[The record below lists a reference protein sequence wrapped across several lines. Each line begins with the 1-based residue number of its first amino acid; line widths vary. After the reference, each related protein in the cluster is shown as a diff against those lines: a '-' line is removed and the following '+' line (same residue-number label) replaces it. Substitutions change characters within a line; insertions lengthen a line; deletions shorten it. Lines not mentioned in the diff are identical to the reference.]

1 MTDRGAYGTETIL
14 FVDDEGGIRD
24 LTVEYL
30 TSRGYTVL
38 SAENGQRAL
47 EVARAHQGPIHALI
61 TDAIMPGIDGVTL
74 ARRVSELR
82 PSIKVLYVSGYAGGP
97 RVIEELI
104 ERGEAFM
111 QKPFVLS
118 ELLRKLRGILG

>member
-1 MTDRGAYGTETIL
+1 MTDRDAHGTETIL
-14 FVDDEGGIRD
+14 FVDDEPGIRD

-38 SAENGQRAL
+38 SAENGDRAL
-47 EVARAHQGPIHALI
+47 EVVCAHQGPIHALI

-74 ARRVSELR
+74 ARRLSELR
-82 PSIKVLYVSGYAGGP
+82 PGIKVLYVSGYSGGP

-111 QKPFVLS
+111 QKPFVLAV
-118 ELLRKLRGILG
+118 LLGKLREILG